1 MKKKWS
7 LIYLSDLTQLQT
19 WLEDQAREGWLLE
32 DAGGGNTH
40 GAAPCFAH
48 FVRGGGGAVRCRL
61 VPMRTEGGGI
71 LVSNIPEP
79 GWAMLIN

>member
-1 MKKKWS
+1 MAKRP
-7 LIYLSDLTQLQT
+7 LELLT
-19 WLEDQAREGWLLE
+19 ESMFYVLL
-32 DAGGGNTH
+32 ALLGGEKCGTEISAFIEEKTR
-40 GAAPCFAH
+40 GAVPCFAH

-61 VPMRTEGGGI
+61 VPMRTGGGGI